1 MSLVEEKT
9 PAFSTRQWLVVGLLV
24 ISVVINYVDRSNL
37 AIAAP
42 LLAPQLSLSPLQMG
56 SLLAA
61 FSWTYAFL
69 QLFGISGWFA
79 DRFPVGYVFLVGYVL
94 WSAATLATGFL
105 STFTAIFAARLLLG
119 AGESIAYP
127 CYSRVFAELPQHQR
141 GRANSFIDAGTKLGP
156 SAGAILGGILIIHFG
171 WRSIFFALGFG
182 GLLWII
188 PWLAVMPRT
197 SVAPTKAVNQAS
209 TFEILS
215 LRSAWGTFLGH
226 FCGNYFYYFLLAWLP
241 SYLVKEAKLSL
252 TQMTRL
258 TSGAFLLIAL
268 TTIAVG
274 WLTDRLIANGV
285 SPTRVRKTAVTAGLA
300 SASLL
305 GLIAFAPVTSAFSL
319 FVFLVA
325 CAGFGAYAG
334 NHWAISQT
342 LAGPGMAGRWT
353 GLQNGIANLSG
364 IIGPWLAGAIIQ
376 HFGSLRFAFL
386 ITGVIALLGALCWAF
401 LVGKVEPVKWSSQ
414 RTLFQES
421 R

>member
-1 MSLVEEKT
+1 MSAVEENN
-9 PAFSTRQWLVVGLLV
+9 PSFSTRQWLVVGLLV
-24 ISVVINYVDRSNL
+24 LSVVINYVDRSNL

-79 DRFPVGYVFLVGYVL
+79 DRFPVGYVFLIGYIL
-94 WSAATLATGFL
+94 WSVATLATGFL
-105 STFTAIFAARLLLG
+105 NTFTAIFAARLLLG

-156 SAGAILGGILIIHFG
+156 SAGALLGGVLMIHFG
-171 WRSIFFALGFG
+171 WRSLFLVLGFG

-197 SVAPTKAVNQAS
+197 GTAPTKPSAEAS

-226 FCGNYFYYFLLAWLP
+226 FCGNYFYYSLLTWSP
-241 SYLVKEAKLSL
+241 IYLVKEVHLSL
-252 TQMTRL
+252 TAMARF
-258 TSGAFLLIAL
+258 TSAAFLLIAL
-268 TTIAVG
+268 TTVAVG
-274 WLTDRLIANGV
+274 WLTDRLIASGV
-285 SPTRVRKTAVTAGLA
+285 SPTKVRKSAVTAGLA

-305 GLIAFAPVTSAFSL
+305 GLIAFTPVGSRFSL
-319 FVFLVA
+319 VVFIVA

-342 LAGPGMAGRWT
+342 LAGPTMAGRWT

-364 IIGPWLAGAIIQ
+364 IVGPTLAGAIVQ
-376 HFGSLRFAFL
+376 HFGGLRFAFL
-386 ITGVIALLGALCWAF
+386 ITGIIALLGALCWAF
-401 LVGKVEPVKWSSQ
+401 LVGRVEPVEWSSQ
-414 RTLFQES
+414 RIPSQTP
-421 R
+421 